1 MIIVGIT
8 GSLASGKN
16 FITKIFEKFHF
27 AIFDAD
33 LEISNILLEEEIVI
47 KINDCFSEL
56 NDNKS
61 INKKLLAEIVFSNKE
76 KLKLLEEITHPA
88 LYQKYQNFIKNCE
101 INNKKFIALNIPL
114 LIEKNN
120 YKCSKIVSAI
130 CDYQTQKR
138 RFISREILKFKH
150 QNNKNKIGKQKIKE
164 LILFFTEKFYKITNN
179 QLNNHKRLIAS
190 DFIINTSKSRAETVK
205 QTRKIIRKIIAEN

>member
-33 LEISNILLEEEIVI
+33 LEISNILSEEEIII

-56 NDNKS
+56 NDDKS

-120 YKCSKIVSAI
+120 YKCSKIISAI
-130 CDYQTQKR
+130 CNYKIQKR

-179 QLNNHKRLIAS
+179 QLNNQKRLIAS

>member
-8 GSLASGKN
+8 GSVASGKN
-16 FITKIFEKFHF
+16 FIAKIFEKFHF

-33 LEISNILLEEEIVI
+33 LEISNILSEEEIII

-88 LYQKYQNFIKNCE
+88 LFQKYQNLMLLVA
-101 INNKKFIALNIPL
+101 INL
-114 LIEKNN
+114 LKLQ
-120 YKCSKIVSAI
+120 
-130 CDYQTQKR
+130 D
-138 RFISREILKFKH
+138 
-150 QNNKNKIGKQKIKE
+150 
-164 LILFFTEKFYKITNN
+164 
-179 QLNNHKRLIAS
+179 
-190 DFIINTSKSRAETVK
+190 
-205 QTRKIIRKIIAEN
+205 